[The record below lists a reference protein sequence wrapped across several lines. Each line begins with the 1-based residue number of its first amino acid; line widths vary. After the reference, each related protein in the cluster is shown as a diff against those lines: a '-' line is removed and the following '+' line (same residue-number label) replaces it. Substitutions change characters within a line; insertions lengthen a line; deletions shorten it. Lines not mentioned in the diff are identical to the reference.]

1 MSNITSIFRQG
12 VQKFCIFLN
21 FKMIVSHFKHIWHK
35 GCGDVIVSIDTR
47 NQWNKFNN
55 DYQIDDLSR
64 MHARRT
70 SAINRRHRWTPYRT
84 LMHSVISRR
93 FMILPHTSM
102 FGCPAFLSRIS
113 PPDHNSSRASN
124 TQFKKKKNTRLLI
137 AQYSTLSLRFMKL
150 SRKSLWTNNFDEIIP
165 NKNGALR
172 KIGRNSR

>member
-12 VQKFCIFLN
+12 VHKFCIFFL
-21 FKMIVSHFKHIWHK
+21 FKTDCQYFEHIWHK
-35 GCGDVIVSIDTR
+35 GCGEVIVSIGTR

-55 DYQIDDLSR
+55 DYQIDDLSQ

-102 FGCPAFLSRIS
+102 FGRLAFLSRIS
-113 PPDHNSSRASN
+113 PPDHNSSRASH
-124 TQFKKKKNTRLLI
+124 TIQKKC
-137 AQYSTLSLRFMKL
+137 
-150 SRKSLWTNNFDEIIP
+150 P
-165 NKNGALR
+165 ALDR
-172 KIGRNSR
+172 TILDSFVTI